1 MRSVIIATLG
11 LLAAPVA
18 SGEELAGLTAAA
30 RSILGADQGVYVETT
45 KGTVLVAQAAD
56 KPVDPASVSK
66 VPTALALLRKLG
78 PDHRFV
84 TTFAGS
90 GHDREFPLVGLFRLD
105 GCKLRNR
112 RWNIPHLEK
121 IRADGGTLHRMVLR
135 RRPIGQ
141 HD

>member
-56 KPVDPASVSK
+56 KPVHPASVSK
-66 VPTALALLRKLG
+66 VPTALALLRKGYDPLS
-78 PDHRFV
+78 HV
-84 TTFAGS
+84 LSFAFCFIAQIEGLADVFKRR
-90 GHDREFPLVGLFRLD
+90 GHRLD
-105 GCKLRNR
+105 
-112 RWNIPHLEK
+112 
-121 IRADGGTLHRMVLR
+121 VLW
-135 RRPIGQ
+135 PECSAL
-141 HD
+141 